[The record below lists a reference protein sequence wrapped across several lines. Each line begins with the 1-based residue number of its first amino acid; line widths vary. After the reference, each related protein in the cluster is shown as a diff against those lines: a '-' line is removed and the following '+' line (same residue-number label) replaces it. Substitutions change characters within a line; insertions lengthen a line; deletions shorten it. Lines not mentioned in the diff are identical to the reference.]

1 MSTSRVLQFGPQ
13 EVVMKTLLS
22 VALILCFASLA
33 FGEEVKVYAAAAV
46 KSPFVKLAQEYEK
59 ATGHTVVFVFDT
71 AGATEQKFRGDSLAA
86 LLVTTESLIA
96 ERVKSG
102 MLKDGTSRPLGAT
115 VAAFAVPAGSPK
127 PDISTP
133 AKLKAALLAASRIAF
148 SDPARGATVGTHFT
162 KVIEALGIKDEVL
175 RKATVA
181 PDGVETM
188 RLVLDKKVDLGVSQM
203 SEIVQANRDALVGPF
218 PGEFD
223 LATTFSLW
231 YRADVS
237 PAVRDFAALI
247 ASPAGQ
253 ARLAAEGFRPPGG
266 R

>member
-1 MSTSRVLQFGPQ
+1 
-13 EVVMKTLLS
+13 MKMLLS
-22 VALILCFASLA
+22 VALTLCFTAPT

-46 KSPFVKLAQEYEK
+46 KSPFVKLAEDYER

-71 AGATEQKFRGDSLAA
+71 AGATEQKFRTDPSAT
-86 LLVTTESLIA
+86 LLVTTETLIA
-96 ERVKSG
+96 DRVKSG
-102 MLKDGTSRPLGAT
+102 TLKDGTSRRLGAT
-115 VAAFAVPAGSPK
+115 VAGLAVPPGSPK

-133 AKLKAALLAASRIAF
+133 AKLKAALLAARRIAF

-162 KVIEALGIKDEVL
+162 KVIEELGIKNEVL
-175 RKATVA
+175 QKATVA

-231 YRADVS
+231 HRADAS
-237 PAVRDFAALI
+237 PAVRDFAGAHHESGRSDETRSGRLPPDAGAI
-247 ASPAGQ
+247 ATSPT
-253 ARLAAEGFRPPGG
+253 LMFFWY
-266 R
+266 

>member
-1 MSTSRVLQFGPQ
+1 
-13 EVVMKTLLS
+13 MKMFLGLALTLCVS
-22 VALILCFASLA
+22 SPS
-33 FGEEVKVYAAAAV
+33 FGEDVKVYAAAAV
-46 KSPFVKLAQEYEK
+46 KSPFTTLAQDYEK
-59 ATGHTVVFVFDT
+59 ATSRTVVFVFDT
-71 AGATEQKFRGDSLAA
+71 AGATEQKFRADASAG
-86 LLVTTESLIA
+86 LLVTTEALIA

-102 MLKDGTSRPLGAT
+102 ALKGGTSRPLGAT
-115 VAAFAVPAGSPK
+115 VAAFAVPPGSPK

-133 AKLKAALLAASRIAF
+133 AKLKAVLLAVHGIAF

-162 KVIEALGIKDEVL
+162 KVIETLGIKDEVM

-203 SEIVQANRDALVGPF
+203 SEIVQANPDALVGPF

-223 LATTFSLW
+223 LATTFSVW
-231 YRADVS
+231 YRTDAA

-247 ASPAGQ
+247 TSRAGQ
-253 ARLAAEGFRPPGG
+253 ARLAADGFRVAQQ

>member
-1 MSTSRVLQFGPQ
+1 MR
-13 EVVMKTLLS
+13 MLLS
-22 VALILCFASLA
+22 LALTLCFASST

-46 KSPFVKLAQEYEK
+46 KSPFTRLAEDYRK

-71 AGATEQKFRGDSLAA
+71 AGATEQKFRADPSAA
-86 LLVTTESLIA
+86 LLVTTEMLIA
-96 ERVKSG
+96 DRVKSG
-102 MLKDGTSRPLGAT
+102 ALKEGTTRQLGAT
-115 VAAFAVPAGSPK
+115 VAAFAVPPGSPK
-127 PDISTP
+127 PDVSTP
-133 AKLKAALLAASRIAF
+133 AKLKAALLAARRVAF

-162 KVIEALGIKDEVL
+162 KVIEMLGIKEEVL
-175 RKATVA
+175 QKATIA

-203 SEIVQANRDALVGPF
+203 SEIVQANHDALVGPF

-231 YRADVS
+231 YRPDAS
-237 PAVRDFAALI
+237 AATRDFVALI
-247 ASPAGQ
+247 TSAAGR
-253 ARLAAEGFRPPGG
+253 AKLAAEGFRPAGE

>member
-1 MSTSRVLQFGPQ
+1 MR
-13 EVVMKTLLS
+13 TLVC

-46 KSPFVKLAQEYEK
+46 KSPFVKLAEEYEK

-71 AGATEQKFRGDSLAA
+71 AGATEQKFRADSSAA
-86 LLVTTESLIA
+86 LLVTTETLIA

-102 MLKDGTSRPLGAT
+102 MLKDGTSRRVGAT
-115 VAAFAVPAGSPK
+115 VAAFAVPPGAPK

-133 AKLKAALLAASRIAF
+133 ARLKAALLAAPRIAF

-162 KVIEALGIKDEVL
+162 QVIEALGIKDEVL

-223 LATTFSLW
+223 LTTTFSLW
-231 YRADVS
+231 YRTNVS

-247 ASPAGQ
+247 TSPAGQ
-253 ARLAAEGFRPPGG
+253 ARLTAEGFRPAQE

>member
-1 MSTSRVLQFGPQ
+1 M
-13 EVVMKTLLS
+13 LLS
-22 VALILCFASLA
+22 VALTLCFTPPSFADD
-33 FGEEVKVYAAAAV
+33 VKVFAAAAV
-46 KSPFVKLAQEYEK
+46 KSPFVKLAEDYKK

-71 AGATEQKFRGDSLAA
+71 AGATEQKFRADASAG
-86 LLVTTESLIA
+86 LLITTEALIS

-102 MLKDGTSRPLGAT
+102 VLTGGTSRRLGAT
-115 VAAFAVPAGSPK
+115 VAGFAVPPGSPK

-133 AKLKAALLAASRIAF
+133 AKLKAALLAAHAIAF

-162 KVIEALGIKDEVL
+162 KVIEMLGIKDDVM

-218 PGEFD
+218 PAEFD
-223 LATTFSLW
+223 LTTMFSIW
-231 YRADVS
+231 YRTDIA
-237 PAVRDFAALI
+237 PAVRDFATLI
-247 ASPAGQ
+247 TGAAGQ
-253 ARLAAEGFRPPGG
+253 TRLAAEGFRPAGD

>member
-1 MSTSRVLQFGPQ
+1 MR
-13 EVVMKTLLS
+13 TLLC
-22 VALILCFASLA
+22 VALILCFASRA
-33 FGEEVKVYAAAAV
+33 AGEEVKIYAAAAV
-46 KSPFVKLAQEYEK
+46 KSPFVKLAEEYEK

-71 AGATEQKFRGDSLAA
+71 AGATEQKFRADPSAA
-86 LLVTTESLIA
+86 LLVTTDTLIA
-96 ERVKSG
+96 ERMKSG
-102 MLKDGTSRPLGAT
+102 MLKDGASRRLGAT
-115 VAAFAVPAGSPK
+115 IAAFAVPPGSPK

-133 AKLKAALLAASRIAF
+133 AKLKAALLAAPRIAF
-148 SDPARGATVGTHFT
+148 SDPARGATVGTHFA

-188 RLVLDKKVDLGVSQM
+188 RLVLEKKVDLGVSQM
-203 SEIVQANRDALVGPF
+203 SEVVQANRDALVGAF

-237 PAVRDFAALI
+237 PAVRGFATLI
-247 ASPAGQ
+247 TSAAGQ
-253 ARLAAEGFRPPGG
+253 ARLAAEGFRPAGE

>member
-1 MSTSRVLQFGPQ
+1 MR
-13 EVVMKTLLS
+13 MLLS
-22 VALILCFASLA
+22 LALMLCVTSPAFA
-33 FGEEVKVYAAAAV
+33 EEVKVYAAAAV
-46 KSPFVKLAQEYEK
+46 KSPFVKLAEDYEK

-71 AGATEQKFRGDSLAA
+71 AGATEQKFRADPSAA
-86 LLVTTESLIA
+86 LLITTETLIS
-96 ERVKSG
+96 ERIKSG
-102 MLKDGTSRPLGAT
+102 ALKEGTSRRLGAT
-115 VAAFAVPAGSPK
+115 VAAFAVPPGSPK

-133 AKLKAALLAASRIAF
+133 AKLKVALLAARRIAF

-162 KVIEALGIKDEVL
+162 KVIEMLGIKDEVL
-175 RKATVA
+175 QKATIA

-203 SEIVQANRDALVGPF
+203 SEVVQANRDALVGPF

-231 YRADVS
+231 YRSDAS
-237 PAVRDFAALI
+237 QAARGFALLVT
-247 ASPAGQ
+247 SPAGQ
-253 ARLAAEGFRPPGG
+253 ARLAADGFPPAGE

>member
-1 MSTSRVLQFGPQ
+1 
-13 EVVMKTLLS
+13 MKMLLS
-22 VALILCFASLA
+22 VALTLCFTAPT

-46 KSPFVKLAQEYEK
+46 KSPFVKLAEDYER

-71 AGATEQKFRGDSLAA
+71 AGATEQKFRTDPSAT
-86 LLVTTESLIA
+86 LLVTTETLIA
-96 ERVKSG
+96 DRVKSG
-102 MLKDGTSRPLGAT
+102 TLKDGTSRRLGAT
-115 VAAFAVPAGSPK
+115 VAGLAVPPGSPK

-133 AKLKAALLAASRIAF
+133 AKLKAALLAARRIAF

-175 RKATVA
+175 RKATIA

-188 RLVLDKKVDLGVSQM
+188 RLVLDKKVDLGVSQQ

-231 YRADVS
+231 LRADAS
-237 PAVRDFAALI
+237 PAVRDFVALI
-247 ASPAGQ
+247 ESPAGQ
-253 ARLAAEGFRPPGG
+253 ARLAAEGFRVPQE

>member
-1 MSTSRVLQFGPQ
+1 ML
-13 EVVMKTLLS
+13 
-22 VALILCFASLA
+22 VALALTLCVASPT

-46 KSPFVKLAQEYEK
+46 KSPFVKLAEDYEK
-59 ATGHTVVFVFDT
+59 ATGQTVVFVFDT
-71 AGATEQKFRGDSLAA
+71 AGATEQKFRADPSAA
-86 LLVTTESLIA
+86 LLVTTEALIA

-102 MLKDGTSRPLGAT
+102 TLRDGTSRRLGAT
-115 VAAFAVPAGSPK
+115 VAAIAVPPGSPK

-133 AKLKAALLAASRIAF
+133 AKLKAALLAAPRIAF

-162 KVIEALGIKDEVL
+162 KVVEALGIKDEVL

-188 RLVLDKKVDLGVSQM
+188 RLVLEKKVDLGVSLM
-203 SEIVQANRDALVGPF
+203 SEVVQANRDALVGPF

-231 YRADVS
+231 YRSDVS
-237 PAVRDFAALI
+237 SAVRDFAALVT
-247 ASPAGQ
+247 SPAGR
-253 ARLAAEGFRPPGG
+253 ARLAGDGFRVDPE

>member
-1 MSTSRVLQFGPQ
+1 
-13 EVVMKTLLS
+13 MKTFL
-22 VALILCFASLA
+22 ALALALCVTMPAFAE
-33 FGEEVKVYAAAAV
+33 GVKVYAAAAV
-46 KSPFVKLAQEYEK
+46 KSPFVKLAEDYEK

-71 AGATEQKFRGDSLAA
+71 AGATEQKFRADPTAA
-86 LLVTTESLIA
+86 LLVTTETLIA
-96 ERVKSG
+96 ERVRSG
-102 MLKDGTSRPLGAT
+102 VLKDGTSRRLGAT
-115 VAAFAVPAGSPK
+115 VAAFAVPPGVPK

-133 AKLKAALLAASRIAF
+133 AKLKAALLAAPRIGF

-188 RLVLDKKVDLGVSQM
+188 RLVLEKKVDLGVSQM
-203 SEIVQANRDALVGPF
+203 SEVVQASREALVGAF

-237 PAVRDFAALI
+237 SASKDFVTLI
-247 ASPAGQ
+247 TGPAGQ
-253 ARLAAEGFRPPGG
+253 ARLAADGFRPA
-266 R
+266 RER

>member
-1 MSTSRVLQFGPQ
+1 MRML
-13 EVVMKTLLS
+13 
-22 VALILCFASLA
+22 VALALTLCVASPT

-46 KSPFVKLAQEYEK
+46 KSPFVKLAEDYEK
-59 ATGHTVVFVFDT
+59 ATGQTVVFVFDT
-71 AGATEQKFRGDSLAA
+71 AGATEQKFRADPSAA
-86 LLVTTESLIA
+86 LLVTTEALIA

-102 MLKDGTSRPLGAT
+102 TLRDGTSRRLGAT
-115 VAAFAVPAGSPK
+115 VAAFAVPPGSPK

-133 AKLKAALLAASRIAF
+133 AKLKAALLAAPRIAF

-162 KVIEALGIKDEVL
+162 KVVEALGIKDEVL

-188 RLVLDKKVDLGVSQM
+188 RLVLEKKVDLGVSQM
-203 SEIVQANRDALVGPF
+203 SEVVQANRDALVGPF

-231 YRADVS
+231 YRSDVS
-237 PAVRDFAALI
+237 SAVRDFAALVT
-247 ASPAGQ
+247 SPAGR
-253 ARLAAEGFRPPGG
+253 ARLAGDGFRVDPE

>member
-1 MSTSRVLQFGPQ
+1 
-13 EVVMKTLLS
+13 MKMLLS
-22 VALILCFASLA
+22 LVLTLCFTSPV
-33 FGEEVKVYAAAAV
+33 FGEELTVYAAAAV
-46 KSPFVKLAQEYEK
+46 KSPFVKLAEDYK
-59 ATGHTVVFVFDT
+59 SATGHTVVFVFDT
-71 AGATEQKFRGDSLAA
+71 AGATEQKFRADPSAA
-86 LLVTTESLIA
+86 LLITTETLIA

-102 MLKDGTSRPLGAT
+102 MLKDGTTRRLGAT
-115 VAAFAVPAGSPK
+115 VAAFAVPPGSPK

-133 AKLKAALLAASRIAF
+133 AKLKAALLAARRIAF

-162 KVIEALGIKDEVL
+162 KVIETLGIKDEVM
-175 RKATVA
+175 RKATIA

-218 PGEFD
+218 PSEYD

-231 YRADVS
+231 YRTDVS
-237 PAVRDFAALI
+237 QAARDFASLVTSA
-247 ASPAGQ
+247 AGQ
-253 ARLAAEGFRPPGG
+253 AELAADGFRPASE